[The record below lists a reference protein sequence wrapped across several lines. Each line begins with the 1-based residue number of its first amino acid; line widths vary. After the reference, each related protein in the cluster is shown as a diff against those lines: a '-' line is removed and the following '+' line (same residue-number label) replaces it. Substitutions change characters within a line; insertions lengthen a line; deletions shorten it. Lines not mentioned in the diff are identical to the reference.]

1 MLIIT
6 GPPGAGK
13 STIAPLVGARLGPM
27 VATIEADWFWT
38 TITAGLV
45 EPWKPASDHQNR
57 TVLRAV
63 ASSAAALA
71 QGGFEVVVDGI
82 IGPWHLDVVT
92 DILDDREVT
101 GDYVVIRPDLATCL
115 ARARQRADEPPRSAG
130 HPPLAATG
138 PIRRLWQ
145 QFSDL
150 GSHESHAIDTTVLD
164 EHATVDAVC
173 RARDSGGLRA
183 TATR

>member
-1 MLIIT
+1 MLIVT

-13 STIAPLVGARLGPM
+13 STIAPLVAARLGPM

-38 TITAGLV
+38 TITAGFV
-45 EPWKPASDHQNR
+45 PPWESASDHQNR

-71 QGGFEVVVDGI
+71 KGGYEVVVDGI
-82 IGPWHLDVVT
+82 IGPWHLDLVT
-92 DILDDREVT
+92 AVLDDREIT

-115 ARARQRADEPPRSAG
+115 ARARARADEPPRSAG

-150 GSHESHAIDTTVLD
+150 GSQEPHAIDTSLLD
-164 EHATVDAVC
+164 EHAAVDAVC
-173 RARDSGGLRA
+173 RAREFGGLRV